1 MSGGLRCCGAPW
13 HLKNLI
19 TNRKCCSHKENREI
33 NNIDVL
39 KYTSHYQVQRETVGA
54 CVRERE
60 RDFCVAIVTFTNL
73 SSGFRPSMPHSHS
86 AALPAILSIP
96 PLLQVSLCIW
106 TPPSH
111 CPFSLWL
118 FCIYLFIYFFFHRQ
132 LGWKPLPNCVQCC
145 QKQWELKYSN
155 TTQGCPQSFAQI
167 QSKINLNWDN
177 CQNREK
183 KCCSFTT

>member
-1 MSGGLRCCGAPW
+1 MK
-13 HLKNLI
+13 KNRGI
-19 TNRKCCSHKENREI
+19 KNS
-33 NNIDVL
+33 DAL
-39 KYTSHYQVQRETVGA
+39 KYTSHCQVQKEMTGA

-96 PLLQVSLCIW
+96 PLLQVSPCIW

-111 CPFSLWL
+111 CLFFSSLTL
-118 FCIYLFIYFFFHRQ
+118 FYLFIFSFHRQ
-132 LGWKPLPNCVQCC
+132 LGRKSRCRC

-155 TTQGCPQSFAQI
+155 TTQGCPRSFAQI
-167 QSKINLNWDN
+167 QSKINYNWDSGGN
-177 CQNREK
+177 GES
-183 KCCSFTT
+183 KCC